1 MYQLILLITVVIFA
15 WFFNAM
21 IMGKLGKH
29 SSNFIFRNETLFTI
43 LFIVDLIFMGSAFVG
58 VVNKLIFKL

>member
-1 MYQLILLITVVIFA
+1 MYQIILLITVVIFA

-21 IMGKLGKH
+21 IMGKIGKH
-29 SSNFIFRNETLFTI
+29 NSFFIFRNETLFTV
-43 LFIVDLIFMGSAFVG
+43 LFIVNLIFMGSAFVA